1 MLCLG
6 STLACSAVRKSS
18 LASWTLPNLEWAMAL
33 LARICR
39 TKTCL
44 AISFFAVT
52 EKLGNGLIFLG
63 TIYTHAS
70 RIQHFFTCM
79 YLLLGTWIIIVLTQ
93 TLNKLI
99 ATSALQYGH
108 NVQCTCNLKPNAAYL
123 MYIFTA
129 WSPNNWTLTVYS
141 LVIKGTITA
150 LTEHKSILNI
160 QMLC

>member
-1 MLCLG
+1 MAMTGRWLYSFEFKREIKLPFSLTCQHRRASSIMLCLG

-52 EKLGNGLIFLG
+52 EKLGLMFLG
-63 TIYTHAS
+63 TNYAS
-70 RIQHFFTCM
+70 RIQHFFTCV

-99 ATSALQYGH
+99 AMSALQYGH
-108 NVQCTCNLKPNAAYL
+108 NVQCTCN
-123 MYIFTA
+123 
-129 WSPNNWTLTVYS
+129 
-141 LVIKGTITA
+141 
-150 LTEHKSILNI
+150 
-160 QMLC
+160 